1 VPGRKFSFGLVEQ
14 AQAKGDLGVLEE
26 RGRRVLRVNL
36 GADVGAGLTRLADA
50 IDRSLV

>member
-26 RGRRVLRVNL
+26 RGRRVIRVNL
-36 GADVGAGLTRLADA
+36 GADVEAGLGRLADA
-50 IDRSLV
+50 IDRSLI